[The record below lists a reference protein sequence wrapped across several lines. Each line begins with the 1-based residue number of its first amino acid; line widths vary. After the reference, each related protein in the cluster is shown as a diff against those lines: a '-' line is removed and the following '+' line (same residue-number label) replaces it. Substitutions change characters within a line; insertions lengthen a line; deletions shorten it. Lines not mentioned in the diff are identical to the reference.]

1 MWDHA
6 LSIEDKRN
14 TDDRLAELAFMK
26 DLFET
31 KLPIGDN
38 KKHVIEYFSRLEELI
53 DTEQQLINEC
63 FERDES
69 DRDYHYFSAAV
80 LKERAS
86 RSDDNTNRLD
96 MEVPGTSDK
105 LDDQVQDMCQ
115 VPPDI
120 QCVPERPKNPI
131 SFGFELDGSD
141 EDN

>member
-6 LSIEDKRN
+6 LSIEEKRN

-63 FERDES
+63 FERDEP
-69 DRDYHYFSAAV
+69 DRDYHYFSAAL

-86 RSDDNTNRLD
+86 RSLDNPD
-96 MEVPGTSDK
+96 GQDVEIPGTDNK
-105 LDDQVQDMCQ
+105 LDDQVQDIAQ
-115 VPPDI
+115 VPPDL
-120 QCVPERPKNPI
+120 QCVPERPKNPLP
-131 SFGFELDGSD
+131 FGFDFYGSD
-141 EDN
+141 EDD